1 MIDNEDYNLRL
12 AKYIWTILTSQP
24 IILMSWGIDPKTVK
38 AIELGLEFHVQG
50 FKHRGL
56 VRVTLN
62 EGLDLFEVSL
72 IDENDKIVNTIES
85 VFCDNLVAVIDDAVE
100 KTDNYEKSICEP
112 MRPKVYSNNG
122 CIQKSLQGP
131 MNTPFLCNHFY
142 QRII

>member
-12 AKYIWTILTSQP
+12 ARYIWTILKSQP
-24 IILMSWGIDPKTVK
+24 IILMSWGVDPKTVK
-38 AIELGLEFHVQG
+38 TIELGLEFHVQG

-85 VFCDNLVAVIDDAVE
+85 VFCDNLVAVIDALVE
-100 KTDNYEKSICEP
+100 KTDNYEKSICEA
-112 MRPKVYSNNG
+112 YG
-122 CIQKSLQGP
+122 
-131 MNTPFLCNHFY
+131 
-142 QRII
+142 IIKESELSESDTGQPIH

>member
-1 MIDNEDYNLRL
+1 MLDNEDYNVRL

-38 AIELGLEFHVQG
+38 TIELGLEFHVQG
-50 FKHRGL
+50 FKHTGL

-100 KTDNYEKSICEP
+100 KCENYQERISQEYQLITENELCESDTGQP
-112 MRPKVYSNNG
+112 T
-122 CIQKSLQGP
+122 Q
-131 MNTPFLCNHFY
+131 
-142 QRII
+142 

>member
-12 AKYIWTILTSQP
+12 AKYIWAILTSYP
-24 IILMSWGIDPKTVK
+24 IILMSWGVDPKTVK
-38 AIELGLEFHVQG
+38 TIELGLEFHVQG
-50 FKHRGL
+50 FKHTGL

-100 KTDNYEKSICEP
+100 KCENYQERISQEYQLITKNELCENDTSQP
-112 MRPKVYSNNG
+112 
-122 CIQKSLQGP
+122 
-131 MNTPFLCNHFY
+131 TP
-142 QRII
+142 

>member
-1 MIDNEDYNLRL
+1 MIDNEDYNVRL
-12 AKYIWTILTSQP
+12 AKYIWAILTSQP
-24 IILMSWGIDPKTVK
+24 IILMSWGVDPKTVK
-38 AIELGLEFHVQG
+38 TIELGLEFHVQG

-100 KTDNYEKSICEP
+100 KCENYQERISQEYGIITKSAICESDTGQP
-112 MRPKVYSNNG
+112 T
-122 CIQKSLQGP
+122 Q
-131 MNTPFLCNHFY
+131 
-142 QRII
+142 

>member
-12 AKYIWTILTSQP
+12 ARYIWAILTSYP

-38 AIELGLEFHVQG
+38 TIELGLEFHVQG

-100 KTDNYEKSICEP
+100 KCENYQERISQEYQLITENELCESDTGQP
-112 MRPKVYSNNG
+112 T
-122 CIQKSLQGP
+122 Q
-131 MNTPFLCNHFY
+131 
-142 QRII
+142 

>member
-24 IILMSWGIDPKTVK
+24 IILMSWGVDLKTVK
-38 AIELGLEFHVQG
+38 TIELGLEFHVQG
-50 FKHRGL
+50 FKHTGL

-100 KTDNYEKSICEP
+100 KCENYQERISQEYQLITENELCENDT
-112 MRPKVYSNNG
+112 S
-122 CIQKSLQGP
+122 QT
-131 MNTPFLCNHFY
+131 TP
-142 QRII
+142 

>member
-1 MIDNEDYNLRL
+1 MIDNEDYNVRL
-12 AKYIWTILTSQP
+12 AKYIWTILTSQR
-24 IILMSWGIDPKTVK
+24 IILMSWGIDLKTVK
-38 AIELGLEFHVQG
+38 TIELGLEFHVQG

-100 KTDNYEKSICEP
+100 KCENYQERISQEYQLITENELCESDTGQP
-112 MRPKVYSNNG
+112 T
-122 CIQKSLQGP
+122 Q
-131 MNTPFLCNHFY
+131 
-142 QRII
+142 

>member
-12 AKYIWTILTSQP
+12 ARYIWAILTSQP

-38 AIELGLEFHVQG
+38 TIELGLEFHVQG

-100 KTDNYEKSICEP
+100 KCENYQERISQEYQLITETELCESDTGQP
-112 MRPKVYSNNG
+112 T
-122 CIQKSLQGP
+122 Q
-131 MNTPFLCNHFY
+131 
-142 QRII
+142 

>member
-12 AKYIWTILTSQP
+12 ARYIWAILTSYP

-38 AIELGLEFHVQG
+38 TIELGLEFHVQG

-100 KTDNYEKSICEP
+100 KCENYQERISQEYQLITKNELCESDTGQP
-112 MRPKVYSNNG
+112 
-122 CIQKSLQGP
+122 
-131 MNTPFLCNHFY
+131 TH
-142 QRII
+142 

>member
-38 AIELGLEFHVQG
+38 TIELGLEFRVDG
-50 FKHRGL
+50 FKHAGL

-62 EGLDLFEVSL
+62 ETEDLFEVTL
-72 IDENDKIVNTIES
+72 IDDNGTTVDTIQS

-100 KTDNYEKSICEP
+100 KTDNYEKSICAE
-112 MRPKVYSNNG
+112 YG
-122 CIQKSLQGP
+122 
-131 MNTPFLCNHFY
+131 
-142 QRII
+142 IITESEK

>member
-1 MIDNEDYNLRL
+1 MIDNEDYNVRL

-38 AIELGLEFHVQG
+38 TIELGLEFHVQG
-50 FKHRGL
+50 FKHTGL

-100 KTDNYEKSICEP
+100 KCENYQERISQEYQLITENELCESDTGQP
-112 MRPKVYSNNG
+112 T
-122 CIQKSLQGP
+122 Q
-131 MNTPFLCNHFY
+131 
-142 QRII
+142 

>member
-12 AKYIWTILTSQP
+12 AKYIWAILTSRP
-24 IILMSWGIDPKTVK
+24 IILMSWGVDPKTVK

-50 FKHRGL
+50 FKHQGL

-100 KTDNYEKSICEP
+100 KTDNYEKSICEEY
-112 MRPKVYSNNG
+112 KLS
-122 CIQKSLQGP
+122 
-131 MNTPFLCNHFY
+131 T
-142 QRII
+142 

>member
-12 AKYIWTILTSQP
+12 AKYIWAILTSQP
-24 IILMSWGIDPKTVK
+24 IILMSWGIDLKTVK
-38 AIELGLEFHVQG
+38 TIELGLEFHVQG
-50 FKHRGL
+50 FKHTGL

-100 KTDNYEKSICEP
+100 KCENYQERISQEYQLITKNELCESDTGQP
-112 MRPKVYSNNG
+112 
-122 CIQKSLQGP
+122 
-131 MNTPFLCNHFY
+131 TH
-142 QRII
+142 

>member
-12 AKYIWTILTSQP
+12 AKYIWAILTSQP

-38 AIELGLEFHVQG
+38 TIELGLEFHVQG

-72 IDENDKIVNTIES
+72 IDENDKIVNTIQS
-85 VFCDNLVAVIDDAVE
+85 VFCDNLVAVIDGAVE
-100 KTDNYEKSICEP
+100 KTDNYEKSICE
-112 MRPKVYSNNG
+112 KYS
-122 CIQKSLQGP
+122 IITK
-131 MNTPFLCNHFY
+131 TELCESDTG
-142 QRII
+142 QPAQ

>member
-12 AKYIWTILTSQP
+12 ARYIWAILTSQP

-38 AIELGLEFHVQG
+38 TIELGLEFHVQG

-85 VFCDNLVAVIDDAVE
+85 VFCDNLVAVIDGAVE
-100 KTDNYEKSICEP
+100 KTDNYEKSIREEYGIITENELCESDTGQP
-112 MRPKVYSNNG
+112 T
-122 CIQKSLQGP
+122 Q
-131 MNTPFLCNHFY
+131 
-142 QRII
+142 

>member
-1 MIDNEDYNLRL
+1 MQDSEDYNLRL
-12 AKYIWTILTSQP
+12 AKYIWAILTSQP

-38 AIELGLEFHVQG
+38 TIELGLEFHVQG

-100 KTDNYEKSICEP
+100 KCENYQERISQEYQLITENELCESDTGQP
-112 MRPKVYSNNG
+112 T
-122 CIQKSLQGP
+122 Q
-131 MNTPFLCNHFY
+131 
-142 QRII
+142 

>member
-1 MIDNEDYNLRL
+1 MIDNEDYNVRL
-12 AKYIWTILTSQP
+12 ARYIWTILTSQP

-38 AIELGLEFHVQG
+38 TIELGLEFHVQG

-100 KTDNYEKSICEP
+100 KCENYQERISQEYQLITKNELCE
-112 MRPKVYSNNG
+112 SDTG
-122 CIQKSLQGP
+122 QTTQ
-131 MNTPFLCNHFY
+131 
-142 QRII
+142 

>member
-12 AKYIWTILTSQP
+12 AKYIWAILTSQP

-38 AIELGLEFHVQG
+38 TIELGLEFYVQG

-62 EGLDLFEVSL
+62 EAEDLFEVTL
-72 IDENDKIVNTIES
+72 IDDNGTTVDTIQS

-100 KTDNYEKSICEP
+100 KTDNYEKSICAE
-112 MRPKVYSNNG
+112 YG
-122 CIQKSLQGP
+122 
-131 MNTPFLCNHFY
+131 
-142 QRII
+142 IITESEK

>member
-1 MIDNEDYNLRL
+1 MIDNEDYNVRL
-12 AKYIWTILTSQP
+12 ARYIWAILTSQP

-38 AIELGLEFHVQG
+38 TIELGLEFHVQG

-72 IDENDKIVNTIES
+72 IDEKDKIVNTIES

-100 KTDNYEKSICEP
+100 KCENYQERISQEYQLITENELCESDTGQP
-112 MRPKVYSNNG
+112 T
-122 CIQKSLQGP
+122 Q
-131 MNTPFLCNHFY
+131 
-142 QRII
+142 

>member
-1 MIDNEDYNLRL
+1 MIDNEDYNVRL
-12 AKYIWTILTSQP
+12 AKYIWTILTSYP

-38 AIELGLEFHVQG
+38 TIELGLEFHVQG

-100 KTDNYEKSICEP
+100 KCENYQERISQEYQLITENELCESDTGQP
-112 MRPKVYSNNG
+112 T
-122 CIQKSLQGP
+122 Q
-131 MNTPFLCNHFY
+131 
-142 QRII
+142 

>member
-12 AKYIWTILTSQP
+12 ARYIWAILTSQP

-38 AIELGLEFHVQG
+38 TIELGLEFYVQG

-100 KTDNYEKSICEP
+100 KCENYQERISQEYQLITENELCESDTGQP
-112 MRPKVYSNNG
+112 T
-122 CIQKSLQGP
+122 Q
-131 MNTPFLCNHFY
+131 
-142 QRII
+142 